1 MSRRLWGLINSWWL
15 ILPFTIYLNWLA
27 FLYVGVTAK
36 HRKWILYGV
45 LYAIPFIFYLF
56 YTLTGQDTSIV
67 NGQPVS
73 LEFEIIL
80 SAVWLIGI
88 FSIVHAFSLRKE
100 YLIRLEILKEVK
112 IDELKKEIHQ
122 EISLNNP
129 EHSKNIENQDTRTD
143 TNEFVKDLPFKSV
156 SSPVDINNDPED
168 FLVQLPGVS
177 IILAKKTIQ
186 LRESGVYFDSAEE
199 FGQALGIKPHT
210 LEKIKPFIVI
220 NPQKDVSTI
229 TTSHTKG
236 RRIDI

>member
-45 LYAIPFIFYLF
+45 LYSIPFIFYQF

-88 FSIVHAFSLRKE
+88 F
-100 YLIRLEILKEVK
+100 
-112 IDELKKEIHQ
+112 
-122 EISLNNP
+122 
-129 EHSKNIENQDTRTD
+129 
-143 TNEFVKDLPFKSV
+143 
-156 SSPVDINNDPED
+156 
-168 FLVQLPGVS
+168 
-177 IILAKKTIQ
+177 
-186 LRESGVYFDSAEE
+186 FDC
-199 FGQALGIKPHT
+199 T
-210 LEKIKPFIVI
+210 CVFI
-220 NPQKDVSTI
+220 T
-229 TTSHTKG
+229 
-236 RRIDI
+236 